1 MNIRSTS
8 TLATNKFEAEINSVL
23 VWFDSRDPVQ
33 DHLACDVSDL
43 VTRHP
48 TRGDRGRQARA
59 LRSCVDRPRRIVRG
73 SQLAQGHDATLLS
86 Q

>member
-1 MNIRSTS
+1 MCWRARVDYGASMNIRSTS

-48 TRGDRGRQARA
+48 W
-59 LRSCVDRPRRIVRG
+59 
-73 SQLAQGHDATLLS
+73 
-86 Q
+86 